1 MILFYIFQGFHWW
14 ANFELGIHNS
24 TTSTYYNLIIFA
36 SAAFVI
42 AIMLILGA
50 RVNKQKHTHEFY
62 LEKISEENQR
72 QRDEREK
79 KQNKEAQAAKTAMWV
94 KVSPKIIQ
102 TFFIFFWF
110 YIRSW
115 NNFYTLRK
123 GFDEKRWVYPYFLE
137 LMKKIKLQKYY
148 EKI

>member
-1 MILFYIFQGFHWW
+1 MIIGMMILFYIFQGFHWW

-62 LEKISEENQR
+62 MEKISEENQR

-79 KQNKEAQAAKTAMWV
+79 KQNKEAQAAKTAMWAAN
-94 KVSPKIIQ
+94 
-102 TFFIFFWF
+102 W
-110 YIRSW
+110 R
-115 NNFYTLRK
+115 
-123 GFDEKRWVYPYFLE
+123 
-137 LMKKIKLQKYY
+137 
-148 EKI
+148 